1 LVEELR
7 VLDTTA
13 PDVPDEDV
21 RAIGARTMVIIG
33 DADGVT
39 LEHAVELFKL
49 RGGGDRTTAVQIF
62 MTEPPRARLAIL
74 PGTSHIGIMAEA
86 ELIAR
91 LVKPFLDDAIQPMPP
106 GFF

>member
-1 LVEELR
+1 VIRGFSPALAGIFCLPLTTR
-7 VLDTTA
+7 SCGQTA
-13 PDVPDEDV
+13 P
-21 RAIGARTMVIIG
+21 
-33 DADGVT
+33 
-39 LEHAVELFKL
+39 
-49 RGGGDRTTAVQIF
+49 
-62 MTEPPRARLAIL
+62 EPPRARLAIL